1 MRLPSVQQKPPA
13 KIFTVDD
20 SVSAFLRP
28 FAQYL
33 ADGLNHA
40 PDAVAQVPPECAEI
54 RIYAINWLD
63 DDGQTVL
70 NDVEERCSIVWHGS
84 RQNVLVDGL
93 EKYFRVWAS
102 SPLLYSYLRTAKVE
116 TAYVPLFAFPADYK
130 AENNTGGEKF
140 WAIIGQDAMAEE
152 ALKAE
157 GLPLRRYD
165 FPAQGGKFIRD
176 LPHIAAVFTAE
187 GNLAESVSTLDV
199 HPALFAAVAAGVPIA
214 ARWIWPFEKAI
225 NLFNDTIFYYAT
237 EENVHAFAKAA
248 RQNAADIRQRTG
260 KAAELVQREFAAE
273 SSRKRALASV
283 MPAHA
288 NDGAAATPLNYSEK
302 ANSLSIDIPTAI
314 GHYTAGDYA
323 LASDLASNL
332 ERKGF
337 AAAMTFYNSLYK
349 YPTETAIIMR
359 GFVPL
364 IADDISARRRIL
376 YLAYAQFGEKDG
388 REDVP
393 SQADYLQTLAENAGK
408 FDALA
413 TASLP
418 LAEALRQRGV
428 AAYYVPQYTNTARFY
443 ADYDEKLKSEVL
455 FVGTNS
461 FYRTAVPAL
470 LKRGI
475 AVDVYGP
482 RWPAG
487 VAKAPYADNRI
498 LRKYYSSA
506 KIVLNDT
513 REGMKKFGFISNRI
527 FDATACGTMVISDYM
542 PEIEAIYGDSVPMYK
557 NGDEL
562 AELVHHYLAH
572 DDERRQKAA
581 RAREITLKYF
591 TADKAA
597 ADFLEIIRAVRK

>member
-1 MRLPSVQQKPPA
+1 MWLPFIQQKPPA
-13 KIFTVDD
+13 KIFAVDD
-20 SVSAFLRP
+20 SVAAFLRP

-33 ADGLNHA
+33 ADGLNRA
-40 PDAVAQVPPECAEI
+40 PGAVAQVPPECAEI

-63 DDGQTVL
+63 GGGLPVL
-70 NDVEERCSIVWHGS
+70 SDTEKRCGIVWYGS

-102 SPLLYSYLRTAKVE
+102 SPLLQSFLRTTKVE
-116 TAYVPLFAFPADYK
+116 AAYVPLFAFPAVPK
-130 AENNTGGEKF
+130 TENNTGGEKF
-140 WAIIGQDAMAEE
+140 GALIGQDEMAEE

-157 GLPLRRYD
+157 GLPFRRYD
-165 FPAQGGKFIRD
+165 FPAQTDEFIRD
-176 LPHIAAVFTAE
+176 LPHIAAVFTAA
-187 GNLAESVSTLDV
+187 GSLTGRDDTLDV
-199 HPALFAAVAAGVPIA
+199 HPALFAAAAADVPVAAHWV
-214 ARWIWPFEKAI
+214 WPKSKAI

-237 EENVHAFAKAA
+237 QENARAFIRAT
-248 RQNAADIRQRTG
+248 RHNAADIRQRTG

-283 MPAHA
+283 LSVHDNA
-288 NDGAAATPLNYSEK
+288 GAAATSLKYPET
-302 ANSLSIDIPTAI
+302 ANSLSIDIPTAV

-349 YPTETAIIMR
+349 YPAETAIIMR
-359 GFVPL
+359 GFMPL
-364 IADDISARRRIL
+364 IGDDILARRRIL

-388 REDVP
+388 REEVP

-418 LAEALRQRGV
+418 LAKALRQRGV
-428 AAYYVPQYTNTARFY
+428 AAYYVPQYTDTSRFY

-455 FVGTNS
+455 FVGANT
-461 FYRTAVPAL
+461 FYRTAVPEL

-482 RWPAG
+482 RWPDG
-487 VAKAPYADNRI
+487 VAKAPYADNKI

-557 NGDEL
+557 NGEEL
-562 AELVHHYLAH
+562 AELVRHYLAH

-581 RAREITLKYF
+581 RAREITLRYF

-597 ADFLEIIRAVRK
+597 ADFQEIIRAVRK